1 MNRAL
6 PGCPNNRV
14 GAPYSTGPRGEGPT
28 APFPFPRPDPRFFW
42 MTLTWSVVFLVLA
55 FQASAGVL
63 NYNAQGQL
71 QRWNLTAPDGSVH
84 TNVVNIKTHAVR
96 YFLASDGWS
105 DTNTV
110 AELNAIRVSFDQW
123 QAVPGLQ
130 LKCEDAGLVAPGVD
144 INTSDNTNV
153 IFWAKNSTLVN
164 GGFDNIGGALGYTFT
179 GFFSEDNMLYEA
191 DIVLNGV
198 DYTWFTDRVHPS
210 ANGYSVE
217 GVAMHEIG
225 HFLGIEHSP
234 VGGATLFAR
243 GGKGLNLQAGLS
255 ADDIQAIRTLY
266 PAVATSRSWGGVRG
280 QVRRNATGIMGAV
293 IMVEDLT
300 GNLIAGTVSRANG
313 IYELPSLA
321 PGPYQL
327 RVTPLDPFSGSLVSA
342 DDISPDYGN
351 AVIDFLPTSPQAL
364 VIAAGKTNTVNLA
377 VTNGTPAFRI
387 TKIRPVTDNP
397 GFSYGNA
404 PTSIGVGQSNLLV
417 GVYGPTLP
425 TRDATLM
432 VSGDG
437 ITLGPPQFDPGAF
450 SGLNLISATI
460 SIASNATPGLRSFAV
475 QQGSDIAY
483 ANGFLEILPAVPDYN
498 FDGLDDNFQR
508 TYFPRFTAPEAAPTA
523 DPDGDGFN
531 NYAEYVS
538 GTNPTNA
545 ASFLNIESVKVTA
558 AGSTVA
564 WQGQAGKHYQVHSRN
579 NIAKSTWVL
588 AGKDFT
594 STNDLVQWLDPAVT
608 NSFRFYR
615 VRALP

>member
-1 MNRAL
+1 MTWVGGVVSLALAL
-6 PGCPNNRV
+6 P
-14 GAPYSTGPRGEGPT
+14 
-28 APFPFPRPDPRFFW
+28 
-42 MTLTWSVVFLVLA
+42 
-55 FQASAGVL
+55 ASAGVL

-84 TNVVNIKTHAVR
+84 TNVVNIKTQAVR

-123 QAVPGLQ
+123 QAVPGIQ
-130 LKCEDAGLVAPGVD
+130 LKCEDAGLLAPGVD

-179 GFFSEDNMLYEA
+179 GFFPEDNMLYEA

-198 DYTWFTDRVHPS
+198 DYTWFTDMVHPS
-210 ANGYSVE
+210 ANSYSVE

-243 GGKGLNLQAGLS
+243 GGKGLNLQAGLA

-266 PAVATSRSWGGVRG
+266 PAGVASRSWGGVRG
-280 QVRRNATGIMGAV
+280 QVRNASGIMGAV
-293 IMVEDLT
+293 VMVEDLT
-300 GNLIAGTVSRANG
+300 GNLIAGTVSRASG
-313 IYELPSLA
+313 VYELPSLA
-321 PGPYQL
+321 PGQYQL
-327 RVTPLDPFSGSLVSA
+327 RVAPLDPASGSLVSA
-342 DDISPDYGN
+342 GDISPDYAN

-364 VIAAGKTNTVNLA
+364 TIAASKTNVVNPV
-377 VTNGTPAFRI
+377 VTNGTPTFRI
-387 TKIRPVTDNP
+387 TKIRPVTENP
-397 GFSYGNA
+397 DYFSYGNA
-404 PTSIGVGQSNLLV
+404 PTSLRVGQSNLLV
-417 GVYGPTLP
+417 GVCGPNLP
-425 TRDATLM
+425 TGNATLK

-450 SGLNLISATI
+450 SSLNLISATI
-460 SIASNATPGLRSFAV
+460 SVASNATPGLRSFAV
-475 QQGSDIAY
+475 QQGGDIAY

-508 TYFPRFTAPEAAPTA
+508 TYFPRFTAPEADPTA

-531 NYAEYVS
+531 NYAEYLS

-558 AGSTVA
+558 AGSTVV
-564 WQGQAGKHYQVHSRN
+564 WQGQTGKHYQVYSRDS
-579 NIAKSTWVL
+579 IAKSTWVL